1 MAVSGNDGAAEAPLL
16 EEEMVEGT
24 VDYKG
29 QKARRSSTGGWR
41 SAGFIIGV
49 EIAER
54 FVFYGIICNLITYLT
69 GHLGQS
75 TATAAKNV
83 NAWSGVATLTP
94 LLGAFIADSYLG
106 RYQTILYSSLLYVL
120 GLGLLTISVTITP
133 SNSTLCGNNGTSSTC
148 PSQFQKFFFF
158 TSLYLVA
165 IAVGGHKPCTQAFGA
180 DQFDGHYQEESK
192 SKSSFFNWWY
202 LGMCSGIGVSILILS
217 YIQDNLGWSLGIGIP
232 CITMV
237 LALVV
242 FVLGTKTYR
251 YSTSGENGRSPF
263 VRIAR
268 VFIAAAKNWRS
279 STAFPLTAQ
288 DEENTTI
295 TSSLLSNKFRFLDKA
310 LRAKSHHNQDCSELK
325 DWTLC
330 SASQVNEAKAVL
342 QLAPIWCTCIA
353 YAVAFAQPPTL
364 FTKQGSTMDRK
375 IGSNFQIP
383 SASIQAFT
391 AVSIIFVMP
400 IYDRIFVPIARA
412 FTNKPYGITTLQRIG
427 FGMLIYTVAMALAAV
442 VEKKRLDIARNYGL
456 VENPEATVP
465 MSIWWLVPQYLICGV
480 SDAFAVVGL
489 QEFFY
494 DQVPDELRSIG
505 AALYLS
511 IFGIGSFISGFII
524 SVIDKVTSKNG
535 GDSWISTNLNKGHL
549 DYFYWLLAA
558 LNLVGLIGFVYFAKS
573 YIYRR

>member
-16 EEEMVEGT
+16 EEETVEGM

-29 QKARRSSTGGWR
+29 EKARRSSSGGWR

-106 RYQTILYSSLLYVL
+106 RYQIILYSSLLYVL
-120 GLGLLTISVTITP
+120 VI
-133 SNSTLCGNNGTSSTC
+133 
-148 PSQFQKFFFF
+148 
-158 TSLYLVA
+158 A
-165 IAVGGHKPCTQAFGA
+165 IAIGGHKPCTQAFGA
-180 DQFDGHYQEESK
+180 DQFDGHDQEESK

-202 LGMCSGIGVSILILS
+202 FGMCSGIGASFLILS

-232 CITMV
+232 CITIV

-242 FVLGTKTYR
+242 FLLGTNTYR
-251 YSTSGENGRSPF
+251 YSTGGENGRRPF
-263 VRIAR
+263 VRIAQ
-268 VFIAAAKNWRS
+268 VFVAAARNWRS
-279 STAFPLTAQ
+279 SKTFPLTAQ
-288 DEENTTI
+288 DEENTI

-310 LRAKSHHNQDCSELK
+310 LRAELQHNQDCSELK
-325 DWTLC
+325 DRSLC
-330 SASQVNEAKAVL
+330 SVSQVNEAKAVL
-342 QLAPIWCTCIA
+342 QLAPIWCSCLA

-375 IGSNFQIP
+375 IGSKFQIP
-383 SASIQAFT
+383 AASIQVFT
-391 AVSIIFVMP
+391 AISIIFVMP

-412 FTNKPYGITTLQRIG
+412 FTNKPYGITTLQRVG
-427 FGMLIYTVAMALAAV
+427 CGMLIYTVAMALAAV
-442 VEKKRLDIARNYGL
+442 VEKKRLEIAQNYGL

-465 MSIWWLVPQYLICGV
+465 MSIWWLVPQYLICGF

-524 SVIDKVTSKNG
+524 SVIDKVTSKSG

-558 LNLVGLIGFVYFAKS
+558 LNVVGFIAFVYFAKS
-573 YIYRR
+573 FIYRR

>member
-1 MAVSGNDGAAEAPLL
+1 MAVSSNNGAAELAPLL
-16 EEEMVEGT
+16 VEETVEGM
-24 VDYKG
+24 VDYNG
-29 QKARRSSTGGWR
+29 QKARRLSSGGWR

-75 TATAAKNV
+75 TATAANNV

-133 SNSTLCGNNGTSSTC
+133 SSPTLCGNNGASSTC
-148 PSQFQKFFFF
+148 PSQFQKLFFFA
-158 TSLYLVA
+158 SLYLVA

-180 DQFDGHYQEESK
+180 DQFDGQDREESK

-202 LGMCSGIGVSILILS
+202 FGMCSGIGVAFLILS
-217 YIQDNLGWSLGIGIP
+217 YIQDNLSWSLGIGIP

-251 YSTSGENGRSPF
+251 YSTGGENGRSPF
-263 VRIAR
+263 VKIAR
-268 VFIAAAKNWRS
+268 VFIAAAKKWRS
-279 STAFPLTAQ
+279 SKAFPLTAQ
-288 DEENTTI
+288 DEENTI

-310 LRAKSHHNQDCSELK
+310 LRAESDQNRDCLEPN
-325 DWTLC
+325 DCAVC

-342 QLAPIWCTCIA
+342 QLAPIWCTCLA

-383 SASIQAFT
+383 AASIQVFT
-391 AVSIIFVMP
+391 VVSIIFVMP

-465 MSIWWLVPQYLICGV
+465 MSIWWLVPQYLVCGV

-558 LNLVGLIGFVYFAKS
+558 LNLLGLIAFIYFARS
-573 YIYRR
+573 YVYRR